1 MFEIYKS
8 YYEMGLFT
16 KADMDNFVLADMLSA
31 EDEAKIVGPA
41 TQSTEATQPTTVTQP
56 A

>member
-1 MFEIYKS
+1 MFDIYKS

-16 KADMDNFVLADMLSA
+16 KADMDNFVLAGMLSA
-31 EDEAKIVGPA
+31 EDEAKIVTPA
-41 TQSTEATQPTTVTQP
+41 KEEAATP